1 MTASRHLRTKRATQ
15 IFVVAAVGLALV
27 VSACATDVAS
37 PEVPAS
43 DQQLVEGREV
53 YIGNCASCHG
63 ATGQGGRGSKLNEGR
78 VLERYP
84 EIVDQ
89 IELVAGGRGAM
100 PAFDSRLSEAEIE
113 AVVRYTR
120 DILAE
125 TENE

>member
-1 MTASRHLRTKRATQ
+1 MAISGDHRTKRTGRMFA
-15 IFVVAAVGLALV
+15 IVAALSLLAG
-27 VSACATDVAS
+27 ACAADVAS

-43 DQQLVEGREV
+43 DDQLVEGREI
-53 YIGNCASCHG
+53 YISSCASCHG

-84 EIVDQ
+84 EVVDQ
-89 IELVAGGRGAM
+89 IELVAAGRGAM
-100 PAFDSRLSEAEIE
+100 PAFDSRLSAAEIE
-113 AVVRYTR
+113 AVVRYSR